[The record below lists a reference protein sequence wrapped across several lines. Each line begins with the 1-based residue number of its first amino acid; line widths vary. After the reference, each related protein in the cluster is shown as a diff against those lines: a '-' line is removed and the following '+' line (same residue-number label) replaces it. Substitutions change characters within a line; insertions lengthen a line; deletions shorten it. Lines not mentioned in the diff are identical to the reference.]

1 MRLKAVALQNFR
13 GYRNLTRI
21 PIGPETTGIIGCN
34 DVGKS
39 SILEALEIFFNNET
53 VKIDPSDLSVGA
65 QSNLVTISCIF
76 DELPASVVVDETVET
91 TLGQEFLLNADG
103 DLEIVKIYKCQAKVA
118 GPETFIK
125 ALHPSAPKVDNL
137 LELKIDQLRG
147 VGNELGVADEVG
159 DHRKSAL
166 WRHAIWASIGEL
178 RLASRD
184 LDVSKLD
191 SKAKSIFDRIEALFP
206 TYALFKADRESRDA
220 DSEAKD
226 PMQLA
231 VKQALDELRPQIAA
245 IESQVTARVVD
256 VADRTLGKL
265 REMDSTLASSLK
277 PTFRDKPKWTFNFSL
292 ESDGGIA
299 VNKRGSGVRRLIL
312 LNFFRAEAERKAG
325 ERSVVYA
332 IEEPETS
339 QHPNNQEML
348 IRALLA
354 LSSRSGTQVLVTTHV
369 PALAGLLPSD
379 SVLFVENT
387 PSGPTVSTASDD
399 VLESVVRT
407 LGVLPQREVAG
418 AKALILV
425 EGEGDV
431 VFLNH
436 SAMALKAAGYLSHS
450 LVEKEIVAIPTG
462 GLGNLNAWVTKRTA
476 DQLGRPWAVFID
488 SDQDGTDSEPFLKNC
503 TLMEGLRASGTKAHM
518 TRKREAENYLLPQV
532 IHVQVN
538 TAASAALG
546 YGEFIDAKPLISQ
559 ATSVRANKLL
569 ETFWPAM
576 TAAHIL
582 QADEYTDNSGIA
594 RHEIVE
600 VLNDLLSLV

>member
-1 MRLKAVALQNFR
+1 
-13 GYRNLTRI
+13 
-21 PIGPETTGIIGCN
+21 
-34 DVGKS
+34 
-39 SILEALEIFFNNET
+39 
-53 VKIDPSDLSVGA
+53 
-65 QSNLVTISCIF
+65 
-76 DELPASVVVDETVET
+76 
-91 TLGQEFLLNADG
+91 
-103 DLEIVKIYKCQAKVA
+103 
-118 GPETFIK
+118 
-125 ALHPSAPKVDNL
+125 
-137 LELKIDQLRG
+137 
-147 VGNELGVADEVG
+147 
-159 DHRKSAL
+159 
-166 WRHAIWASIGEL
+166 
-178 RLASRD
+178 
-184 LDVSKLD
+184 
-191 SKAKSIFDRIEALFP
+191 
-206 TYALFKADRESRDA
+206 
-220 DSEAKD
+220 
-226 PMQLA
+226 
-231 VKQALDELRPQIAA
+231 
-245 IESQVTARVVD
+245 
-256 VADRTLGKL
+256 
-265 REMDSTLASSLK
+265 
-277 PTFRDKPKWTFNFSL
+277 
-292 ESDGGIA
+292 
-299 VNKRGSGVRRLIL
+299 
-312 LNFFRAEAERKAG
+312 
-325 ERSVVYA
+325 VVYA

-354 LSSRSGTQVLVTTHV
+354 LSRRSGTQVLVTTHV

-387 PSGPTVSTASDD
+387 PNGPTVSTASDD
-399 VLESVVRT
+399 VLECVVRT

-436 SAMALKAAGYLSHS
+436 SAMALKAAGHLSHS
-450 LVEKEIVAIPTG
+450 LVEKKIMAIPTG

-488 SDQDGTDSEPFLKNC
+488 SDQDGTDPEPFLKNC
-503 TLMEGLRASGTKAHM
+503 ALMEGLRASGTKAHM

-576 TAAHIL
+576 TAEHIL
-582 QADEYTDNSGIA
+582 QADEYTDNSGVA

-600 VLNDLLSLV
+600 ALNDLLSLA